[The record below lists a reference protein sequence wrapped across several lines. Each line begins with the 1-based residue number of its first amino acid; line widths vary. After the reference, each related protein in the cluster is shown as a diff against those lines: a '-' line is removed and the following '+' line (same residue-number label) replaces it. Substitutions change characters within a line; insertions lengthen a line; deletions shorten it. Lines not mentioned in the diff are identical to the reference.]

1 MVKLVTIISVI
12 STQEGKTL
20 LKSLLSEERIEN
32 IEIFEILSLLSKGRY
47 FRGGRYFG
55 NFTVLNFAKIASTQE
70 DSAELSFVFFVRKC
84 LTSCCLITIRVKKVK
99 ARVRVKRF
107 LKPWFSDLQRERETG
122 S

>member
-20 LKSLLSEERIEN
+20 LKSLLSEERSEN
-32 IEIFEILSLLSKGRY
+32 IEILSLLSKGRY
-47 FRGGRYFG
+47 FRGGRCFG
-55 NFTVLNFAKIASTQE
+55 NFTVLNFATIASTHE

-107 LKPWFSDLQRERETG
+107 LKPWFSDFERERETG